1 MILHVLICWGMIET
15 LEQSHKILEDMS
27 MYIYSIGI
35 IHNTHNTWQN
45 LNMFSVE
52 KVKRSEQY

>member
-1 MILHVLICWGMIET
+1 MIET